1 MSDNK
6 PNKAPMLLSYEERV
20 LIHKL
25 RCIKKSKP
33 EPGFAVISW
42 GRAGG
47 DVLITREKGLE
58 PLGTCRG
65 TPSNK

>member
-1 MSDNK
+1 MAK

-25 RCIKKSKP
+25 RCLKKSKRD
-33 EPGFAVISW
+33 GFAVLSW
-42 GRAGG
+42 GREAG
-47 DVLITREKGLE
+47 DLLITKEKGLE

-65 TPSNK
+65 PISQDE